1 MKNLPFLLLALTALS
16 GWQCTKKKPVFQPPI
31 PALDIPYATY
41 EFAAEEGALINRPSG
56 TQIIVP
62 PDALTDEDGNLV
74 KGKVALKYRELHGAM
89 DAFAAGVS
97 LEYDSAGTNYLFQ
110 TAGMIDISAQQGD
123 RKLSVASGK
132 EIDITFASHQ
142 KGDDYNFYEW
152 DEKAGKWIFKRE
164 ARPAK
169 PNTAKKRMKDS
180 LELVRAVN
188 PKDLMILHFGEA
200 LDVYFNYQ
208 YSKVY
213 DKNLQANFRRLLDTY
228 GISVYENLN
237 INTPVKLGKKSYYPA
252 YTLVWQKL
260 EDIQLPRWL
269 NEQLGYNRSS
279 DSDTYEYFYITSA
292 ADMQKDGSYK
302 LSFQRHKTK
311 QVRQSVTEYD
321 TTWQV
326 NSRTKQRRV
335 GKIESRTVQRW
346 KTVYENKLVNKFSF
360 RARPYMRI
368 SEFLRRKPD
377 NLSKEYEQLVQTIN
391 DQSRKIDEIAEVFR
405 PVSISK
411 FGVFNFDKIMKLPGA
426 VEIMADFRLQQEQPE
441 KIYYINVEQS
451 IVVERTKDNWKNI
464 YLAPGQTTHIFAVMP
479 DYSIAYF
486 PVEEWRKL
494 DWHRLQQTKNHTFSL
509 KKDSNPVKT
518 REELKKVL
526 QM

>member
-1 MKNLPFLLLALTALS
+1 MKNLPFLLLALAALS
-16 GWQCTKKKPVFQPPI
+16 GWQCTEKKQAFQPPI
-31 PALDIPYATY
+31 PALDIPYTTY
-41 EFAAEEGALINRPSG
+41 EFAAEEGALINHPSG

-74 KGKVALKYRELHGAM
+74 KGKVVLKYRELHGAI
-89 DAFAAGVS
+89 DAFAAGAP
-97 LEYDSAGTNYLFQ
+97 LEYDSAGTTYQFQ
-110 TAGMIDISAQQGD
+110 TAGMMDISAQQGD
-123 RKLSVASGK
+123 RELSVASGK
-132 EIDITFASHQ
+132 EIDITFASYQ
-142 KGDDYNFYEW
+142 KGDDYSFYEW
-152 DEKAGKWIFKRE
+152 DEKAGKWVFKRE

-169 PNTAKKRMKDS
+169 PNAAKKRMKDS
-180 LELVRAVN
+180 LESVRAVN

-208 YSKVY
+208 YNKVY

-228 GISVYENLN
+228 GMSVYENLKVN
-237 INTPVKLGKKSYYPA
+237 APVKLGKKSYYPA

-260 EDIQLPRWL
+260 EDIQPPQWL
-269 NEQLGYNRSS
+269 SEQLGYTSS
-279 DSDTYEYFYITSA
+279 NSDTNEYFHLTST

-302 LSFQRHKTK
+302 LSIQRRKTK
-311 QVRQSVTEYD
+311 QVRQSFTEYD

-335 GKIESRTVQRW
+335 GKIEPRTVYRW
-346 KTVYENKLVNKFSF
+346 KTVYENKVMNTFSF

-377 NLSKEYEQLVQTIN
+377 NLSKEYEQLVQTMN
-391 DQSRKIDEIAEVFR
+391 EQSRKIDEIAEVFR
-405 PVSISK
+405 PVSISN
-411 FGVFNFDKIMKLPGA
+411 FGIFNFDKIMKLPGA

-451 IVVERTKDNWKNI
+451 TKIELTRDKWKDI
-464 YLAPGQTTHIFAVMP
+464 YIAPGQTTHIFAVMP

-494 DWHRLQQTKNHTFSL
+494 DWYSLLQTKNYTFRLQSS
-509 KKDSNPVKT
+509 DSPITT
-518 REELKKVL
+518 REQLKKVL